1 MIVIALFLLS
11 VLASQASGPTCVLP
25 DATVITL
32 ELAVTDEQK
41 ALGLMF
47 RDVLPPNHGM
57 LFLFDREDYLP
68 FWMKNTL
75 IPLDLIWLDRE
86 GTVVEVK
93 GSVPPC
99 KLDPCPSYKPSRP
112 ARAVLELAGGT
123 AAAHGVKP
131 GVRLEFRHVPGF
143 PVSGGQRP

>member
-1 MIVIALFLLS
+1 MIPFFLAV
-11 VLASQASGPTCVLP
+11 VLAGQAATPTCVLP
-25 DATVITL
+25 DNTVVSL
-32 ELAVTDEQK
+32 ELAITDEQK
-41 ALGLMF
+41 AVGLMF

-75 IPLDLIWLDRE
+75 IPLDFIWLDAS
-86 GTVVEVK
+86 GTVVDVK
-93 GSVPPC
+93 ASVPPC

-112 ARAVLELAGGT
+112 ARAVLELAAGQ

-131 GVRLEFRHVPGF
+131 GVRLTFTAVPGY
-143 PVSGGQRP
+143 PVAGEGRR